1 MKKQNDLTINHQAL
15 ELCHFDPHRP
25 LTQHIGENTLV
36 VLPKHMT
43 ALEAV
48 NTVNMLTS
56 FTTEL
61 IELLQDAC
69 GSCEEQKKQEEGCC
83 PFSDG
88 CNPDECLFEDA
99 DGPDVELSDAA
110 RRAMGIPLDVKLEF
124 FPDEGEGLVCA
135 ADYKHDITDVPEG
148 IRPLLKMF
156 GICVGKLD
164 ELIMDEKEVWH
175 G

>member
-1 MKKQNDLTINHQAL
+1 M
-15 ELCHFDPHRP
+15 
-25 LTQHIGENTLV
+25 
-36 VLPKHMT
+36 VLPERMT

-48 NTVNMLTS
+48 NTVNMLTA

-61 IELLQDAC
+61 IELLRDAC
-69 GSCEEQKKQEEGCC
+69 GSCEEQMEQEEGCC
-83 PFSDG
+83 PFGGVCD
-88 CNPDECLFEDA
+88 PDECPYEDM
-99 DGPDVELSDAA
+99 DGPEVELSDAA

-135 ADYKHDITDVPEG
+135 ADYKHDITDVPED
-148 IRPLLKMF
+148 ILPLLAMS
-156 GICVGKLD
+156 GICPGKLD

>member
-1 MKKQNDLTINHQAL
+1 MKKMNDLVIDCQAL

-48 NTVNMLTS
+48 NTISVLTDL
-56 FTTEL
+56 TTGL
-61 IELLQDAC
+61 IEILRDAC
-69 GSCEEQKKQEEGCC
+69 GSCEENKERDEGHC

-88 CNPDECLFEDA
+88 FDSDKCPYENVDW
-99 DGPDVELSDAA
+99 PDVELSDAA
-110 RRAMGIPLDVKLEF
+110 RRAMGIPLDAKLEF
-124 FPDEGEGLVCA
+124 YPDEGEGLVCA
-135 ADYKHDITDVPEG
+135 ADYRHDITDIPEE
-148 IRPLLKMF
+148 IRPLLAMS
-156 GICVGKLD
+156 GICPGRLD
-164 ELIMDEKEVWH
+164 ELIMNEKEVWH